1 MELNPMRYKDYIWPH
16 NPHTYTI
23 SFERKVAEHKVP
35 FGRYCMQDL
44 GQSCR
49 VLRGEGEFAGE
60 GAYDE
65 FKKLATVFYG
75 GGPGLLV
82 HPVWQISNAYF
93 TALTVKQK
101 PLPDY
106 VAYSFEFRE
115 SFDGYSESLE
125 QLPVQDSGGTATVT
139 SAVSTTK
146 TTHTVV
152 QGDTLWRIANTYGI
166 TLQELLAA
174 NPIIKN
180 PNLIVAGQKVV
191 IP

>member
-1 MELNPMRYKDYIWPH
+1 MELQPMRYKDYIWPH

-23 SFERKVAEHKVP
+23 SFQRQLAEHKVP

-49 VLRGEGEFAGE
+49 ILRGEGEFAGE

-65 FKKLATVFYG
+65 CKKLATVFYG

-93 TALTVKQK
+93 TALSVRQE

-115 SFDGYSESLE
+115 SFDGYSQALE
-125 QLPVQDSGGTATVT
+125 QLPNSGGTATVT
-139 SAVSTTK
+139 SAVSTARQ
-146 TTHTVV
+146 THTVV
-152 QGDTLWRIANTYGI
+152 QGDTLWRIARRYGT
-166 TLQELLAA
+166 TLEELLAV
-174 NPIIKN
+174 NPAIKN
-180 PNLIVAGQKVV
+180 PNLIVVGQEVAL
-191 IP
+191 P